1 MIPESSAKKAS
12 EGGMQKRV
20 LVEFGC
26 GVGNFAFPLLQPEQ
40 PQAIGSGNATTTTSG
55 DDTDI
60 KESNQSDTIANRE
73 RYFRA
78 QKVASSSNNTLEIY
92 PAMLWSYK
100 KGIHK

>member
-40 PQAIGSGNATTTTSG
+40 PQAIGLGNATTTTSG

-78 QKVASSSNNTLEIY
+78 QKVASSSYNNTLEIS
-92 PAMLWSYK
+92 PAML
-100 KGIHK
+100 

>member
-1 MIPESSAKKAS
+1 MIPESSGKTGS

-40 PQAIGSGNATTTTSG
+40 PQAIDSGNAKTTSV

-60 KESNQSDTIANRE
+60 KESNQSDTITNRE
-73 RYFRA
+73 RYFCA
-78 QKVASSSNNTLEIY
+78 QCLFPGASSSYNT
-92 PAMLWSYK
+92 
-100 KGIHK
+100 